1 MKFVIERSVDGDGNV
16 DFFCWIGSAQK
27 DNRMVAEIEFKK
39 EDDHFVSE
47 KSMGAIR
54 ALMEIGDGDD
64 SFSLAITHLIQESF
78 KAGMHYALAK
88 DELAILIGDLIKIA
102 RAVKDGHTCIEG
114 EFERVITRLKS
125 KKEED
130 KKYIQSVID

>member
-1 MKFVIERSVDGDGNV
+1 MKFVIERSVDEDGNV
-16 DFFCWIGSAQK
+16 DFFCWIGSAEK
-27 DNRMVAEIEFKK
+27 DRRMVADVEFKK

-64 SFSLAITHLIQESF
+64 SFSLAITHLIEESF

-102 RAVKDGHTCIEG
+102 RAQKDGHACAEG
-114 EFERVITRLKS
+114 ELERVITRLKS

-130 KKYIQSVID
+130 KKYVRSVID